1 MSKKNA
7 STRFALFTM
16 LAAVFT
22 GKGLDEKTSNKR
34 AYHQAMMGGG
44 NPEYLPS
51 KHPIMTYGQQNR
63 IAKKRKMAKARSP
76 K

>member
-1 MSKKNA
+1 MANRKA
-7 STRFALFTM
+7 TTRFAIFAM
-16 LAAVFT
+16 LATVFL

-34 AYHQAMMGGG
+34 AYHQAMLGGG

-51 KHPIMTYGQQNR
+51 KHPKMTYGQQNR
-63 IAKKRKMAKARSP
+63 LAKQRKKSRAKAP